1 MAIQKWNKLN
11 QLEQSLPEGLLVD
24 AAWLEQHGY
33 SRSLRSQYV
42 SGGWLKHPARGVF
55 RRPRGELS
63 WEQVVVSLQT
73 LLQTPV
79 SIGGKTALELQG
91 YAHYLP
97 QNIESVHLYSDVKL
111 PSWLYKLP
119 LDQKF
124 VVHNRLRFLPEVN
137 IEAKTLSLNT
147 PTEAGS
153 QIALKGALRVIS
165 WGQWGWP
172 LFISTPERAYLEL
185 LDELPKNETFQLL
198 DVTMEGLTN
207 LSPRRM
213 QALLESTNSIK
224 VKRLFFFFADR
235 HQHAWFKHISPDKI
249 YLGTGKRMLVK
260 SGKFNSKYQ
269 ITVPKELAEVEKIG
283 F

>member
-1 MAIQKWNKLN
+1 MAIQNRNKLN
-11 QLEQSLPEGLLVD
+11 QLEHSLPEGLLVD

-42 SGGWLKHPARGVF
+42 SGGWLKRPTRGVF

-73 LLQTPV
+73 LLKTPV

-97 QNIESVHLYSDVKL
+97 QNLKSVHLYSDVKL
-111 PSWLYKLP
+111 PSWLYKLS
-119 LDQKF
+119 LKQKF

-137 IEAKTLSLNT
+137 IGTDNLSLNT
-147 PTEAGS
+147 PTKAES
-153 QIALKGALRVIS
+153 KIILDGALRMIS
-165 WGQWGWP
+165 WGQWDWP
-172 LFISTPERAYLEL
+172 LLISTPERAFLEL
-185 LDELPKNETFQLL
+185 LDELPNNETFHLI

-213 QALLESTNSIK
+213 QALLESTSSIK

-235 HQHAWFKHISPDKI
+235 HQHSWFKHISRDKI
-249 YLGTGKRMLVK
+249 DLGVGKRMLVK
-260 SGKFNSKYQ
+260 GGKFNSEYQ
-269 ITVPKELAEVEKIG
+269 ITVPKELSEVEKIG